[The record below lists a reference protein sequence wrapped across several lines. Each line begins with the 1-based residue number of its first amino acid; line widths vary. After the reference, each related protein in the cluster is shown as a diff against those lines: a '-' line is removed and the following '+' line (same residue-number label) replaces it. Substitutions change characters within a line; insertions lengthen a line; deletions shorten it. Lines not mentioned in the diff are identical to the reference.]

1 MPVFRMSG
9 KGREWVVTRR
19 ARTRHL
25 IELGGLVV
33 KSRLVDLPGD
43 DRAAVLYG
51 AFLEFALTL
60 HGENRENREQVQALW
75 ARRGS
80 SKSE

>member
-1 MPVFRMSG
+1 MSG

-60 HGENRENREQVQALW
+60 HGENRENRENREQVQALW